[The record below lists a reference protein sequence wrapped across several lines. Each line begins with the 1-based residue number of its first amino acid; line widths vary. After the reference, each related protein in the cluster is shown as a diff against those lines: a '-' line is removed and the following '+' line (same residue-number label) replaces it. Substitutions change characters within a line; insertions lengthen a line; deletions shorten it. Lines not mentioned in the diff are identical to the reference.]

1 MIRLYRAA
9 NLPEA
14 HLIKDLLAQEGI
26 ESFVFNEN
34 AQSGAGQLPLT
45 EIYPEVWVAKDRDL
59 ANARSV
65 VQRFEKSA
73 TSPAA
78 VDRVCGACGQMNPA
92 GFEICW
98 NCQALI

>member
-59 ANARSV
+59 ANAKSV
-65 VQRFEKSA
+65 VQQFEKSPPSPGAADRGCA
-73 TSPAA
+73 T
-78 VDRVCGACGQMNPA
+78 CGQLNPA

-98 NCQALI
+98 NCQASI